1 MVYWTSGA
9 VFGLGWLCFW
19 MPTSMLVTGW
29 FWQRRDLQP
38 IKARSPAL
46 VLISDILLICYG
58 TFLCLRAIVGDSYPC
73 AFNIWS
79 SYIGTIALCNTYLWR
94 CWTLYFAF
102 RMTQQRI
109 ATKDVEKF
117 PFFLRHRILVTG
129 PFLSKFLGT
138 VTIVLIAPCAV
149 LLEDHD
155 FLFNTTGDKA
165 CYWFWGRWLLPA
177 YFFVYAVV
185 FTWFAW
191 TLRSVQDN
199 FLIQRELKL
208 TGAAAMITIAPWI
221 VFNTVAKDFNDDVF
235 PISTLCLLA
244 TVFFAFVLSTAWPL
258 YRSIW
263 QPPEPMNV
271 PPTLDTLLGLLNNEA
286 GLKSF
291 HEFLTKE
298 FSVENLQF
306 FLAVEE
312 YRKKKRD
319 MEAEGAHYMVI
330 QEMTQK
336 LYDKFIVENAPFQVN
351 LPATS
356 LRLIQKAMKLQMTG
370 SPFETVDEQED
381 EYCIENE
388 FPTIFD
394 RAQYNI
400 LRLMETDS
408 SPRYF
413 RSELF
418 QKLSK
423 ELEEK
428 KEQQLIMGEL
438 GII

>member
-1 MVYWTSGA
+1 MIYWTSGA
-9 VFGLGWLCFW
+9 VYGLGWLCFW
-19 MPTSMLVTGW
+19 MPTSLLTMLW

-46 VLISDILLICYG
+46 VLISDILLIAYAAV
-58 TFLCLRAIVGDSYPC
+58 LCLRPIVGDSYPC
-73 AFNIWS
+73 SFNIWS
-79 SYIGTIALCNTYLWR
+79 SYIGTIALCNVYLWR

-109 ATKDVEKF
+109 ESKDVDKF
-117 PFFLRHRILVTG
+117 PFFLRHRSLVTG

-138 VTIVLIAPCAV
+138 VTVI
-149 LLEDHD
+149 LLTPVAILVEDHD
-155 FLFNTTGDKA
+155 DIFSTLGDKA
-165 CYWFWGRWLLPA
+165 CVWYWGRYLLPI
-177 YFFVYAVV
+177 YFFVYALI
-185 FTWFAW
+185 FSWFAW

-199 FLIQRELKL
+199 FQIQSELKW
-208 TGAAAMITIAPWI
+208 TGAAAMLTIIPWV
-221 VFNTVAKDFNDDVF
+221 VFNTAAKDFNDDVF
-235 PISTLCLLA
+235 PISTLCLLF
-244 TVFFAFVLSTAWPL
+244 TVFFLFVLSTAWPL

-263 QPPEPMNV
+263 QPPEPLTLA
-271 PPTLDTLLGLLNNEA
+271 PSLDTLVALLNNEA

-291 HEFLTKE
+291 QEFLTKE

-312 YRKKKRD
+312 YRKKKREL
-319 MEAEGAHYMVI
+319 EAEGVQQMVI

-351 LPATS
+351 LPASS
-356 LRLIQKAMKLQMTG
+356 LRIIQKAMKNSLKI
-370 SPFETVDEQED
+370 PLDEQETD
-381 EYCIENE
+381 EYFVQNDY
-388 FPTIFD
+388 PTVFD

-418 QKLSK
+418 QKLRSD
-423 ELEEK
+423 LQQRN
-428 KEQQLIMGEL
+428 EQHRIMKAL